1 MTQHVKILGVL
12 HIILGAFGVL
22 AAIVVFAVFGGLAGF
37 LSGMSLQDMN
47 ADVRTA
53 APFLGIL
60 GIGITSIILI
70 LSIPGIII
78 GIGLV
83 QIRPWARI
91 AGIVLSALDLI
102 HIPFGTALGVYGL
115 WALLQPQTE
124 ALFTGRPFPP
134 AYPVSPGPPRV

>member
-91 AGIVLSALDLI
+91 AGIVLSALDLL
-102 HIPFGTALGVYGL
+102 HVPFGTALGVYGL
-115 WALLQPQTE
+115 WVLLQQQTE
-124 ALFTGRPFPP
+124 ALFAGRPLPP
-134 AYPVSPGPPRV
+134 AYPATPGPPRV